1 MTATFNDLI
10 ASELHLHILGA
21 YTTEDMLALAR
32 DCYRQVDWN
41 EEDFM
46 ETYNRL
52 CEETIDPVALFEDAL
67 SSDTGMERLRRAYVY
82 GNEDG
87 GNFARWEIKNRLFLC
102 VWGHYR
108 KNDRE
113 HELLDRLLARDR
125 ESPRRY
131 VEYRCGSGMGGF
143 LFWHELCARVLME
156 ASNEQFSA
164 RYIVSIPRYAPM
176 EAYDLLQQILDQH
189 PDLVPTIVGV
199 DFASVEEGN
208 PPTDVRPFFE
218 RLQQDNNRRPQRAL
232 DAVYHVGESYFD
244 KSLESAIR
252 WCHEVAEMGACRI
265 GHAIALGLD
274 PEVAIARQSGA
285 HEVESVRER
294 LDQVRYDLLH
304 AEALAALGVRTDVSE
319 LETERRELERLGP
332 EETVRRMY
340 DAGRIA
346 EVRQRQTYVL
356 DCLVRMGTVIESCP
370 TSNLRIG
377 GVPEPQAYPIFRF
390 LETDVDLAICTD
402 DPGGF
407 DVTLEHE
414 VEWVVRHG
422 DWTRERLAE
431 RLGDPYRFRLG
442 QRREQ
447 T

>member
-1 MTATFNDLI
+1 MTAAFNDLI
-10 ASELHLHILGA
+10 ASDLHLHILGA

-87 GNFARWEIKNRLFLC
+87 GDFARWEIKNRLFLC

-176 EAYDLLQQILDQH
+176 EAYDLLQ
-189 PDLVPTIVGV
+189 
-199 DFASVEEGN
+199 
-208 PPTDVRPFFE
+208 
-218 RLQQDNNRRPQRAL
+218 
-232 DAVYHVGESYFD
+232 
-244 KSLESAIR
+244 
-252 WCHEVAEMGACRI
+252 
-265 GHAIALGLD
+265 
-274 PEVAIARQSGA
+274 
-285 HEVESVRER
+285 
-294 LDQVRYDLLH
+294 
-304 AEALAALGVRTDVSE
+304 
-319 LETERRELERLGP
+319 
-332 EETVRRMY
+332 
-340 DAGRIA
+340 
-346 EVRQRQTYVL
+346 
-356 DCLVRMGTVIESCP
+356 
-370 TSNLRIG
+370 
-377 GVPEPQAYPIFRF
+377 
-390 LETDVDLAICTD
+390 
-402 DPGGF
+402 
-407 DVTLEHE
+407 
-414 VEWVVRHG
+414 
-422 DWTRERLAE
+422 
-431 RLGDPYRFRLG
+431 
-442 QRREQ
+442 
-447 T
+447 